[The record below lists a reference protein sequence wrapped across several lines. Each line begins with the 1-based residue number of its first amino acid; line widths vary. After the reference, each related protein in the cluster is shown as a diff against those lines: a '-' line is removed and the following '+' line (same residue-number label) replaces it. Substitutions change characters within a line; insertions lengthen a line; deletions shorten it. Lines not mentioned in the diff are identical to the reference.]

1 MSHLRKQIRDRIIA
15 NVSNLTSTGSRV
27 YQTRL
32 YPVASVSLPTL
43 LVYTVS
49 ETSEPETMSRP
60 RKIIRRVD
68 FALEGMVNGTSGL
81 DDSLDAIAKDVEE
94 RKKSKQTAVETAVHD
109 LQVAYP
115 TAKVTA
121 SKDWTRGYG
130 KSAYRDYDKITIQF
144 TNGIQ
149 VAYEVYSDGR
159 LNRLSVD
166 FGKLEHHEVLNL
178 LSEAQAP
185 ISE

>member
-94 RKKSKQTAVETAVHD
+94 AILADPTCNALAKDTVLAGTEIDYNASGEQPVGSVKMTFQVTYRTTET
-109 LQVAYP
+109 
-115 TAKVTA
+115 
-121 SKDWTRGYG
+121 
-130 KSAYRDYDKITIQF
+130 
-144 TNGIQ
+144 
-149 VAYEVYSDGR
+149 E
-159 LNRLSVD
+159 
-166 FGKLEHHEVLNL
+166 
-178 LSEAQAP
+178 SESPA
-185 ISE
+185 

>member
-94 RKKSKQTAVETAVHD
+94 AILADPTCNALAKDTVLTGTEIDYNASGEQPVGSVKMTFQVTYRTTETE
-109 LQVAYP
+109 
-115 TAKVTA
+115 
-121 SKDWTRGYG
+121 SE
-130 KSAYRDYDKITIQF
+130 SA
-144 TNGIQ
+144 
-149 VAYEVYSDGR
+149 A
-159 LNRLSVD
+159 
-166 FGKLEHHEVLNL
+166 
-178 LSEAQAP
+178 
-185 ISE
+185 

>member
-1 MSHLRKQIRDRIIA
+1 MSHLIKQIRDRIIA
-15 NVSNLTSTGSRV
+15 NLSNLTSTGSRV

-94 RKKSKQTAVETAVHD
+94 AILADPTCNALAKDTVLTGTEIDYNASGEQPVGSVKMTFQVTYRTTET
-109 LQVAYP
+109 
-115 TAKVTA
+115 
-121 SKDWTRGYG
+121 
-130 KSAYRDYDKITIQF
+130 
-144 TNGIQ
+144 
-149 VAYEVYSDGR
+149 E
-159 LNRLSVD
+159 
-166 FGKLEHHEVLNL
+166 
-178 LSEAQAP
+178 SESPA
-185 ISE
+185 